1 MASSAAQSSTSAL
14 LEAGVPEDIATAV
27 GNFETAVSGIE
38 VLVGRLLAAPWK
50 ELCAN
55 LPPLEVARVH
65 LMVAYTVNT
74 LFYMY
79 LKTQGVAAASHPVR
93 DELERVKAYIRKVKE
108 VSQAN
113 DQRTEDEQRQVT
125 LNAAA
130 AQRFITHALSDRPL
144 ERDAPPD
151 AALTGARDGGGGAAG
166 SSGGV
171 EPLPEA
177 RRGARDERAKTVEA
191 ELRARVSRG
200 SNAGNECEAAA
211 KLSAQLLAHGREL
224 GLHDESAS
232 AAPAPASG
240 SAASGA
246 AQAKRRPADG
256 VAGDGEKKQRQKK
269 KAKKQK

>member
-27 GNFETAVSGIE
+27 GNFETAVTGIE

-130 AQRFITHALSDRPL
+130 AQRFITHSLSDRPL

-166 SSGGV
+166 SSGRV

-224 GLHDESAS
+224 GLHEESAS
-232 AAPAPASG
+232 AAPAPAG
-240 SAASGA
+240 AASGA

-256 VAGDGEKKQRQKK
+256 VAGDGEKKQKQKK